1 MMRSFLK
8 KININIL
15 YIILIFFTSF
25 FYFEFIK
32 SPNFSSEMIIALKE
46 DDDKP
51 ASPNFNFDLTS
62 SSFSSSGSDLYKV
75 KDLLESK
82 NMIQYKINLIESI
95 GYDKIFSKNPFD
107 IVYLT
112 NSVEDIV
119 DKSQI
124 IKINELSNTI
134 SFTSIANTKQ
144 GAFILNLLNLIVLSD
159 YFDLSKRLDS
169 EFNVARSLCKL
180 DINSLELTDLS
191 SVDITSET
199 NLEEVLSSKSGI
211 GLISKRIENQKK
223 RCISNLNINQNSEV
237 KDQKINIP
245 RNNLDQIVLKSKNDS
260 TNEIIGDL
268 ISKNFISDR
277 IEIVSDASKPIKKD
291 DARSIIS
298 SLIIIFVFF
307 ILRFFYRITSRLI
320 NYS

>member
-1 MMRSFLK
+1 MDTTK
-8 KININIL
+8 
-15 YIILIFFTSF
+15 
-25 FYFEFIK
+25 YF
-32 SPNFSSEMIIALKE
+32 
-46 DDDKP
+46 
-51 ASPNFNFDLTS
+51 
-62 SSFSSSGSDLYKV
+62 
-75 KDLLESK
+75 
-82 NMIQYKINLIESI
+82 Q
-95 GYDKIFSKNPFD
+95 KNPFD

-277 IEIVSDASKPIKKD
+277 IQIVSDASKPIKKD

>member
-1 MMRSFLK
+1 MMESFLK

-15 YIILIFFTSF
+15 YTILIFFASF

-32 SPNFSSEMIIALKE
+32 SSNFSSEMIIALKK

-51 ASPNFNFDLTS
+51 AAPNFNFDFTT
-62 SSFSSSGSDLYKV
+62 SSFSSSGTNLYKV

-82 NMIQYKINLIESI
+82 NMVQYKINLIESI
-95 GYDKIFSKNPFD
+95 GYEKIFSRNFLD
-107 IVYLT
+107 IAYLT
-112 NSVEDIV
+112 NSVDEIV
-119 DKSQI
+119 NNSQI
-124 IKINELSNTI
+124 IKINDLSNTI
-134 SFTSIANTKQ
+134 SFTTIANTKE
-144 GAFILNLLNLIVLSD
+144 GAFILNLLNLIVLGD

-169 EFNVARSLCKL
+169 EFNIARSLCKL
-180 DINSLELTDLS
+180 DINSLELTDVS

-199 NLEEVLSSKSGI
+199 NLEEILGSKSGI

-223 RCISNLNINQNSEV
+223 KCISNLNINQNPEV
-237 KDQKINIP
+237 KDQKLNIP

-277 IEIVSDASKPIKKD
+277 IQIVSDASKPTKKD
-291 DARSIIS
+291 DTRSIIN

-307 ILRFFYRITSRLI
+307 VLRFFYRITSRLI